1 METKT
6 RLYTAL
12 VLSILVLAFN
22 MFAVVE
28 GFYELPESNVVEIA
42 LQDGC
47 PGTQNYTFSIV
58 AGSDMQ
64 TVNLPD
70 SHSGNRVIPGMAGYS
85 C

>member
-22 MFAVVE
+22 ILAVVE
-28 GFYELPESNVVEIA
+28 GFYELPESDVVEISM
-42 LQDGC
+42 QGDC
-47 PGTQNYTFSIV
+47 PGTQGYTFAIA

-64 TVNLPD
+64 AMNLPD
-70 SHSGNRVIPGMAGYS
+70 SRPGNRVIPGMAGYS

>member
-28 GFYELPESNVVEIA
+28 GFYELSESDVVETG
-42 LQDGC
+42 LQGDC
-47 PGTQNYTFSIV
+47 PGTQNYTLAVVTS
-58 AGSDMQ
+58 SDMQ
-64 TVNLPD
+64 EMNLPG
-70 SHSGNRVIPGMAGYS
+70 SRSGNGSLPGMAGYS

>member
-22 MFAVVE
+22 ILAVVE
-28 GFYELPESNVVEIA
+28 GFYELSESDVVETV
-42 LQDGC
+42 LQGDC
-47 PGTQNYTFSIV
+47 PGTQNYTLAVV
-58 AGSDMQ
+58 ASSDMQ
-64 TVNLPD
+64 EMNLPG
-70 SHSGNRVIPGMAGYS
+70 SRSGNGSLPGMAGYS